1 MLSRRIL
8 VTLFYVFTTLTLLAA
23 ATPLGSNPTTTT
35 QTVTTTVTASGATT
49 TITEPAS
56 SCSSSNLQCC
66 NSVQS
71 SNSNAVSALLGLLGV
86 VLSDVTAPVGITC
99 TPITILGLST
109 ASCSQQAVCCQNN
122 TFNGIIA
129 IGCVPINISL

>member
-23 ATPLGSNPTTTT
+23 ATPLSSNPTTTT
-35 QTVTTTVTASGATT
+35 QTVTTTVTVSGATT
-49 TITEPAS
+49 TVTEPAS

-66 NSVQS
+66 NSLQS
-71 SNSNAVSALLGLLGV
+71 SSSNAVSALLGLLGV
-86 VLSDVTAPVGITC
+86 VLNDVTALVGITC
-99 TPITILGLST
+99 TPITIVGVGST
-109 ASCSQQAVCCQNN
+109 SCNEQTVCCQNN

>member
-49 TITEPAS
+49 TVTELAS
-56 SCSSSNLQCC
+56 SCDSANLQCC

-71 SNSNAVSALLGLLGV
+71 GNSNAVGMLLGLLGV
-86 VLSDVTAPVGITC
+86 VLSDVTALVGISC
-99 TPITILGLST
+99 TPITIVGVGST
-109 ASCSQQAVCCQNN
+109 GCNQQTVCCQNN

-129 IGCVPINISL
+129 IGCVPINIYF